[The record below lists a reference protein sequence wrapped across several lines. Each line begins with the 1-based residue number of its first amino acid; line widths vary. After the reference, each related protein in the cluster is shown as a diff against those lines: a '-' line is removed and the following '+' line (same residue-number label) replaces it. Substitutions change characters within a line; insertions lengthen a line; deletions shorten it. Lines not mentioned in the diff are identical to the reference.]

1 MTRVFARRLLYMV
14 RNLFFLLALGG
25 CISLPQTEALREA
38 GYAGL
43 PPRAELVEV
52 PYYAQEDL
60 MCGPT
65 SLAMALNGVG
75 IEADIPT
82 LTEQVYLPGRQG
94 SLQIEML
101 AAARRN
107 RALAYPLAPE
117 LRAVLQEV
125 AAGTPVVALLN
136 LSGIKFWPLWHYA
149 VVVGYDLE
157 REEIIVRSG
166 PNPRRVTA
174 LGFFEFLWKD
184 GGYWAMVA
192 VPPDRVPATA
202 EENPYASAAAAL
214 ELAGHRRE
222 AGESYRALL
231 ARWPRNLVGLIG
243 LGNVEYAMGNLAA
256 AEAAFRRAAA
266 AHLQSAAA
274 LNNLAQTLADL
285 GRLEEAEA
293 AARAAVALGG
303 ATLAAAQS
311 TLAEIADRR
320 SRERR

>member
-1 MTRVFARRLLYMV
+1 MTRMFFRRLLFSV
-14 RNLFFLLALGG
+14 TNLFLLLALGG

-43 PPRAELVEV
+43 PPRAELVGV

-75 IEADIPT
+75 IEANIAT

-101 AAARRN
+101 AATRRN

-136 LSGIKFWPLWHYA
+136 LSGTTLWPLWHYA
-149 VVVGYDLE
+149 VVVGYDLG

-166 PNPRRVTA
+166 PNPRRVTG

-184 GGYWAMVA
+184 GGYWAMAA
-192 VPPDRVPATA
+192 VPPNRVPATA
-202 EENPYASAAAAL
+202 EENPYAAAAAAL

-231 ARWPRNLVGLIG
+231 ARWPQNLVGLIG
-243 LGNVEYAMGNLAA
+243 LGNVEYAMGNLAH
-256 AEAAFRRAAA
+256 AEAAFRRVAT
-266 AHLQSAAA
+266 AHPQSAVA

-293 AARAAVALGG
+293 AARAAVVFGG

-311 TLAEIADRR
+311 TLAEIVEKR
-320 SRERR
+320 SKERR